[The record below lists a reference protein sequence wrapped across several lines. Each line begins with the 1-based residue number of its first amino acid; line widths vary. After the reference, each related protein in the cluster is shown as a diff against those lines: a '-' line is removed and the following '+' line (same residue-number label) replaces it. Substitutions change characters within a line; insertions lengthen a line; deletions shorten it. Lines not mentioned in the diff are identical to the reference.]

1 MNRYRELRIK
11 MGKTQGEM
19 ADLVGVGQRSWCGYE
34 QGTSEPRPAIMQKI
48 AKMEEESGIIAKSAD
63 VPTRSELPQSEEA
76 KEYYYRLKE
85 ARLVRREFMEHIEET
100 LRRADTTLRG
110 LEVGPLKQPGLL
122 DRLKDENTVGREQRK
137 GVVSAKRARPHEAL

>member
-34 QGTSEPRPAIMQKI
+34 QGTSEPRPAVMQKI
-48 AKMEEESGIIAKSAD
+48 AKMEEENGIIAKREDAAAYSD
-63 VPTRSELPQSEEA
+63 LPQSEEA

-100 LRRADTTLRG
+100 LRRVDTTLRG

-122 DRLKDENTVGREQRK
+122 DRLKDENTVGREQQK
-137 GVVSAKRARPHEAL
+137 GANSTRRARPHEAL